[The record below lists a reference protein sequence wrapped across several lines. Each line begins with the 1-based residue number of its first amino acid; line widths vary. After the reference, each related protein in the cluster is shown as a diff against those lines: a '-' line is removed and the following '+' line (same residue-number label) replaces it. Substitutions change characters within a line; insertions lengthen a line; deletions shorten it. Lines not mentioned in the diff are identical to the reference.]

1 MRFFVIMWILNI
13 GNLQGVKHVYEGT
26 VEECLREA
34 LEFNATET
42 KSYAGCYVDVEQYD
56 FVPPED
62 KRHYNYQ
69 KESY

>member
-13 GNLQGVKHVYEGT
+13 SNLQGVKHVYEGT

-62 KRHYNYQ
+62 KRHFNYE